1 MPIIAV
7 TPSPRTASQLTL
19 SWGVETLVIDEATT
33 TDEIV
38 WFAVQAAVRSGF
50 AHPGDVVIVL
60 AGSPI
65 EPEPATDTPA
75 PCPRPLT
82 PAPAKSLIVPG
93 G

>member
-19 SWGVETLVIDEATT
+19 SWGVETLVIDEVTT

-65 EPEPATDTPA
+65 EPEPATDTL
-75 PCPRPLT
+75 RL
-82 PAPAKSLIVPG
+82 VRVR
-93 G
+93 